1 MLYTQLLYP
10 ALVDAGLP
18 GAAIDAE
25 LRAGGTQLTAA
36 VVRRLHAS
44 APGGTVVHLHD
55 LLAFGPGHPQPFGL
69 DEVLE
74 LAVSDPARA
83 LELADT
89 GDVPLGADPRA
100 TIRAGGAELRQTQLW
115 EWLFAPGVS
124 YLVAAFVTAVP
135 PGSAPDLH
143 PAPTHTRPTST

>member
-1 MLYTQLLYP
+1 M
-10 ALVDAGLP
+10 
-18 GAAIDAE
+18 
-25 LRAGGTQLTAA
+25 
-36 VVRRLHAS
+36 
-44 APGGTVVHLHD
+44 
-55 LLAFGPGHPQPFGL
+55 
-69 DEVLE
+69 LE

-100 TIRAGGAELRQTQLW
+100 AIRAGGAELRQTQLW
-115 EWLFAPGVS
+115 EWPFAPGVS

-143 PAPTHTRPTST
+143 SEPTHARPTPA